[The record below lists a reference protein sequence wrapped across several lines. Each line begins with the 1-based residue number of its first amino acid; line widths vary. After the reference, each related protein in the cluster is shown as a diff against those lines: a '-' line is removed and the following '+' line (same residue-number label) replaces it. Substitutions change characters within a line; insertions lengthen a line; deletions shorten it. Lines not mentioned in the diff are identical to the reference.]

1 MSEAVIRCILSAL
14 QLESIFSDNSIMK
27 TTIDIPDKELRDAM
41 RYTSA
46 KTKRDAVVQALRDF
60 NRRQRLA
67 ELATML
73 GTFRD
78 FMTQED
84 LQQMREDNKWQDKD

>member
-1 MSEAVIRCILSAL
+1 
-14 QLESIFSDNSIMK
+14 MK
-27 TTIDIPDKELRDAM
+27 TTIDIPDKELNDAI
-41 RYTSA
+41 RYTGA

-60 NRRQRLA
+60 NRRHRLA

-84 LQQMREDNKWQDKD
+84 LQQMREDKKWHEKR